1 MVISTNV
8 EELKIELQDLANL
21 FGKHDEIEI
30 EHIEQ
35 KNTTMVINQF
45 LLKNNNT
52 NEQKSFSFSYEID
65 ENLSQLEKKSL
76 IKKMIKN
83 HLYLILSKE
92 LKMDLPWGSLTGIR
106 PTKLVRDM
114 IDKGQT
120 KDYLVCE
127 TLQNKFYVSP
137 SKAKL
142 VANILKNQKCIIR
155 NDNLIDLY
163 VNIPICPSRCL
174 YCSFIS
180 HQLSTL
186 GQEAV
191 NKYLDCL
198 EKELDAVKEIIA
210 NKAYIVRTIYVGGG
224 TPSVLSEQ
232 QLERLMNMLNFSVD
246 EKTVE
251 CGRADTIT
259 EAKLDIL
266 RRYGVTRISIN
277 PQTFCQAT
285 LKRIGRNHTNTQIL
299 NAYSMALEKGFIVNM
314 DIIAGLPSE
323 KIGTFKKTVNT
334 LIELYPHNITVHTL
348 SVKKG
353 AELKDQTEILDSK
366 NINKMIDFAY
376 EILDKNG
383 YKPYYMYRQKNQLGG
398 LENVGYFR
406 DEYVCKFNID
416 SMEETNT
423 VIGVGAGAMSKRVF
437 NIENKIERQHN
448 VKFINDY
455 CDRIEKI
462 IEDKK
467 MLYK

>member
-1 MVISTNV
+1 
-8 EELKIELQDLANL
+8 
-21 FGKHDEIEI
+21 
-30 EHIEQ
+30 
-35 KNTTMVINQF
+35 
-45 LLKNNNT
+45 
-52 NEQKSFSFSYEID
+52 
-65 ENLSQLEKKSL
+65 
-76 IKKMIKN
+76 
-83 HLYLILSKE
+83 
-92 LKMDLPWGSLTGIR
+92 
-106 PTKLVRDM
+106 
-114 IDKGQT
+114 
-120 KDYLVCE
+120 
-127 TLQNKFYVSP
+127 
-137 SKAKL
+137 
-142 VANILKNQKCIIR
+142 
-155 NDNLIDLY
+155 
-163 VNIPICPSRCL
+163 
-174 YCSFIS
+174 
-180 HQLSTL
+180 
-186 GQEAV
+186 
-191 NKYLDCL
+191 
-198 EKELDAVKEIIA
+198 
-210 NKAYIVRTIYVGGG
+210 
-224 TPSVLSEQ
+224 
-232 QLERLMNMLNFSVD
+232 
-246 EKTVE
+246 
-251 CGRADTIT
+251 
-259 EAKLDIL
+259 
-266 RRYGVTRISIN
+266 
-277 PQTFCQAT
+277 
-285 LKRIGRNHTNTQIL
+285 
-299 NAYSMALEKGFIVNM
+299 MALEKGFIVNM

>member
-92 LKMDLPWGSLTGIR
+92 LKMNLPWGSLTGIR

-180 HQLSTL
+180 HQLSAL

-198 EKELDAVKEIIA
+198 AKELDAVKEIIA

-224 TPSVLSEQ
+224 TPSVLNEQ

-314 DIIAGLPSE
+314 DIIAGLPLE